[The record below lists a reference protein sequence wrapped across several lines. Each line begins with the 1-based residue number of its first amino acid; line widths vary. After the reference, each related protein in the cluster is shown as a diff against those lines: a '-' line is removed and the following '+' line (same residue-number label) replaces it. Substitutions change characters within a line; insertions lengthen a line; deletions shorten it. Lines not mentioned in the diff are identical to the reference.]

1 MMSSRFY
8 TIVAAAAGAGVL
20 FSLGIVL
27 GLGLLSAPQKIQADG
42 TSPYLAR
49 VEGASDR
56 ARRVEEDRRVLSPI
70 YPSSPKV
77 AGDESAPA
85 PQAATTDG
93 SAREKEPLTQTK
105 QALTQSAAKPEAAAP
120 PPQAAQ
126 QTNQEAQAVAAT
138 TAPIPAS
145 TPGANA
151 TPIPNASA
159 NSCDVS
165 ACAAAYRS
173 FRESDCS
180 YQPFDG
186 PRRLCVNPPAQ
197 TQASVPVRQPQANTV
212 AAPPRGSNLDE
223 IADEVRRLTRDDG
236 VYPPPSMRDGSRVIV
251 IERE

>member
-85 PQAATTDG
+85 PQAA
-93 SAREKEPLTQTK
+93 
-105 QALTQSAAKPEAAAP
+105 
-120 PPQAAQ
+120 
-126 QTNQEAQAVAAT
+126 
-138 TAPIPAS
+138 
-145 TPGANA
+145 
-151 TPIPNASA
+151 
-159 NSCDVS
+159 
-165 ACAAAYRS
+165 
-173 FRESDCS
+173 
-180 YQPFDG
+180 
-186 PRRLCVNPPAQ
+186 
-197 TQASVPVRQPQANTV
+197 
-212 AAPPRGSNLDE
+212 
-223 IADEVRRLTRDDG
+223 
-236 VYPPPSMRDGSRVIV
+236 SR
-251 IERE
+251 